1 MTTTWRVLLRV
12 PAVWV
17 PPFQEAVEE
26 TADGIAAFELP
37 DQRTWL
43 IEALYVAPPPEDE
56 IAERVRQTAAGLGL
70 PTPAL
75 TVEALPDID
84 WVSHTQRLL
93 SPVAAGR
100 FLVHGSH
107 DRGRAPAG
115 AIALEIEA
123 GRAFGTGHHETTR
136 GCLLTLDRL
145 SRLARRPRR
154 PLDLGTG
161 SGVLAIAIARAWQM
175 PVVAV
180 DIDPV
185 SVTTAAENARINRA
199 AALVRPRVADGVDAT
214 VRAGGPYDLVIANI
228 LARPLVR
235 MATPIARV
243 TAPGGRL
250 VLAGLLAHQETE
262 VLAAYRARGFRL
274 ERRLR
279 LGDWPTLLLRRR
291 ASVPAAAR
299 A

>member
-1 MTTTWRVLLRV
+1 
-12 PAVWV
+12 
-17 PPFQEAVEE
+17 
-26 TADGIAAFELP
+26 
-37 DQRTWL
+37 
-43 IEALYVAPPPEDE
+43 
-56 IAERVRQTAAGLGL
+56 
-70 PTPAL
+70 
-75 TVEALPDID
+75 
-84 WVSHTQRLL
+84 
-93 SPVAAGR
+93 
-100 FLVHGSH
+100 
-107 DRGRAPAG
+107 
-115 AIALEIEA
+115 
-123 GRAFGTGHHETTR
+123 
-136 GCLLTLDRL
+136 
-145 SRLARRPRR
+145 
-154 PLDLGTG
+154 
-161 SGVLAIAIARAWQM
+161 M

-214 VRAGGPYDLVIANI
+214 VCAGGPYDLVIANI